1 MNGWGITRILMIMV
15 LESARKGKRVNF
27 PPAVR
32 REKPN
37 ALKQTYNDSFFKKM
51 DGVGSDLKYEWKSKG
66 WKINHKERESSNVG
80 NIRWFRLMILIVYVA
95 WLHIELVAF
104 LCRVL

>member
-1 MNGWGITRILMIMV
+1 MIVV

-32 REKPN
+32 REKLN

-51 DGVGSDLKYEWKSKG
+51 DGVGSDLK
-66 WKINHKERESSNVG
+66 
-80 NIRWFRLMILIVYVA
+80 
-95 WLHIELVAF
+95 
-104 LCRVL
+104 

>member
-1 MNGWGITRILMIMV
+1 MV

-51 DGVGSDLKYEWKSKG
+51 DGVDLGGRRIIKKKG
-66 WKINHKERESSNVG
+66 
-80 NIRWFRLMILIVYVA
+80 
-95 WLHIELVAF
+95 
-104 LCRVL
+104 

>member
-1 MNGWGITRILMIMV
+1 MIMV

-51 DGVGSDLKYEWKSKG
+51 DGVGSDLKYE
-66 WKINHKERESSNVG
+66 
-80 NIRWFRLMILIVYVA
+80 
-95 WLHIELVAF
+95 
-104 LCRVL
+104 